1 MKLTD
6 LEKKYP
12 TKGKTHFL
20 KIYENYF
27 SPLKNKKINILEIGV
42 YEGKSLM
49 IWKSYFP
56 NANIVGIDIQSYNF
70 QIERI
75 KTFVG
80 DQTDLKFLS
89 GLLKKYRNFDVIID
103 DGSHISKDIIKSF
116 IFLFDFL
123 VDGGLYVVEDLQTSY
138 FPRYGGSRINL
149 KKNNTSINFFKSLI
163 DSGNYEKNDRPFY
176 KKNKFD
182 GNIKFVHFYQNLMIL
197 KKGKTHLLQYKN
209 SKNGGFIN
217 CIKKYSSRIFFK

>member
-1 MKLTD
+1 
-6 LEKKYP
+6 
-12 TKGKTHFL
+12 
-20 KIYENYF
+20 
-27 SPLKNKKINILEIGV
+27 
-42 YEGKSLM
+42 M

-70 QIERI
+70 KIERI
-75 KTFVG
+75 TTFVG

-103 DGSHISKDIIKSF
+103 DGSHVSKDIIKSF
-116 IFLFDFL
+116 TFLFDFL

-149 KKNNTSINFFKSLI
+149 KKNNTSINFFKSLV

-209 SKNGGFIN
+209 SKTGGFIN
-217 CIKKYSSRIFFK
+217 WIKKYSSRIFFK

>member
-27 SPLKNKKINILEIGV
+27 SSLKNKKINILEIGV

-70 QIERI
+70 KIERI
-75 KTFVG
+75 ETFVG

-116 IFLFDFL
+116 TFLFDFL

-197 KKGKTHLLQYKN
+197 KKGKTYLLQYKN

>member
-12 TKGKTHFL
+12 SKGKTHFL

-27 SPLKNKKINILEIGV
+27 SSLKNKKINILEIGV

-116 IFLFDFL
+116 TFLFDFL

-209 SKNGGFIN
+209 SNNRGFIN
-217 CIKKYSSRIFFK
+217 CIKKFFSRIFFK

>member
-27 SPLKNKKINILEIGV
+27 SSLKNKKINILEIGV

-75 KTFVG
+75 TTFVG
-80 DQTDLKFLS
+80 DQADLKFLS
-89 GLLKKYRNFDVIID
+89 SLLKKYRNFDVIID

-116 IFLFDFL
+116 TFLFDFL
-123 VDGGLYVVEDLQTSY
+123 VDGGIYIVEDLQTSY

-197 KKGKTHLLQYKN
+197 KKGKTLLLQYKN
-209 SKNGGFIN
+209 SKNRGFIN
-217 CIKKYSSRIFFK
+217 CIKKYFSQIFFK